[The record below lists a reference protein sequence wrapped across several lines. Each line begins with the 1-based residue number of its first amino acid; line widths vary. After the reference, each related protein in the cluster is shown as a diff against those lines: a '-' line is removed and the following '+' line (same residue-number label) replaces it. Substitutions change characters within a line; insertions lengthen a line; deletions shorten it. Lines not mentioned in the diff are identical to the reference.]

1 MRRLFLELYH
11 KQIFPSTPITS
22 FSPFLSYIV
31 VTPLILG
38 FEKDFSCHSH
48 LGPIRIP
55 PLFSFPPAPFP
66 RNEKEDGTL
75 ELYYLSAYCLPKIL
89 LLQLVGHRFI
99 QISCVFCGFPM
110 LQLPYQFSRSGM
122 DRLNILLG
130 SPVLTLLCGI
140 HSRSALGITSSSGWN
155 SSQNPTTS
163 PTSLPPTVSRTSM
176 ETEWFH
182 VLSSIGYSSPFV
194 SLFPIAVSMS
204 LQDWMANSP
213 PDPRF
218 DCFPR
223 MLSRVCKPCIWEE
236 LKRREG
242 LSVFCTL
249 FWSCSYL
256 EFFIRKNSIYV
267 QSLVVVEP
275 TKMYV
280 VRPDLRLFLPYP
292 FLFTLW
298 LLLFRWYPE
307 IEEIKSLPGTHETK
321 IWTT

>member
-31 VTPLILG
+31 VTPLMLG

-55 PLFSFPPAPFP
+55 PLFPFPPAPFS

-89 LLQLVGHRFI
+89 LLQLVGHRVI

-163 PTSLPPTVSRTSM
+163 PTLLPPTVSRTSI

-182 VLSSIGYSSPFV
+182 VPSSIGYSSPFV
-194 SLFPIAVSMS
+194 SLFPISVSIS

-236 LKRREG
+236 LKRRAFG
-242 LSVFCTL
+242 FFHPVL
-249 FWSCSYL
+249 WSCSYL
-256 EFFIRKNSIYV
+256 NK
-267 QSLVVVEP
+267 
-275 TKMYV
+275 
-280 VRPDLRLFLPYP
+280 
-292 FLFTLW
+292 
-298 LLLFRWYPE
+298 
-307 IEEIKSLPGTHETK
+307 
-321 IWTT
+321 

>member
-1 MRRLFLELYH
+1 MRRLFLFLYN
-11 KQIFPSTPITS
+11 KKSTPITS

-122 DRLNILLG
+122 DRLNIPLG
-130 SPVLTLLCGI
+130 SLVFTLLCGI
-140 HSRSALGITSSSGWN
+140 HSRLALGITSSSGWN

-163 PTSLPPTVSRTSM
+163 PTSFPPTVSRTSI

-204 LQDWMANSP
+204 LQD
-213 PDPRF
+213 
-218 DCFPR
+218 
-223 MLSRVCKPCIWEE
+223 
-236 LKRREG
+236 
-242 LSVFCTL
+242 
-249 FWSCSYL
+249 
-256 EFFIRKNSIYV
+256 
-267 QSLVVVEP
+267 
-275 TKMYV
+275 
-280 VRPDLRLFLPYP
+280 
-292 FLFTLW
+292 
-298 LLLFRWYPE
+298 
-307 IEEIKSLPGTHETK
+307 
-321 IWTT
+321 